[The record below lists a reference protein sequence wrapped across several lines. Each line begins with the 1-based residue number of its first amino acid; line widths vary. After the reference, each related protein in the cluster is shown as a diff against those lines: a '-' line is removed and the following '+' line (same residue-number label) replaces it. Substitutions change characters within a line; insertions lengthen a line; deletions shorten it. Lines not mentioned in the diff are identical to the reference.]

1 LYVPLPSL
9 ARVAAVPIGGVM
21 VIAKAPRELKRNG
34 LPGSATGAPEA
45 VWSNCSSFCR
55 VIYVLFP
62 PPPPALRGADA
73 VTNAANARINFG
85 AWLMEIALVEIRDK
99 AVGRKKAA
107 QATAPIGRLP
117 EI

>member
-1 LYVPLPSL
+1 
-9 ARVAAVPIGGVM
+9 
-21 VIAKAPRELKRNG
+21 
-34 LPGSATGAPEA
+34 
-45 VWSNCSSFCR
+45 
-55 VIYVLFP
+55 
-62 PPPPALRGADA
+62 

-85 AWLMEIALVEIRDK
+85 AWLMEIASVEIRDK